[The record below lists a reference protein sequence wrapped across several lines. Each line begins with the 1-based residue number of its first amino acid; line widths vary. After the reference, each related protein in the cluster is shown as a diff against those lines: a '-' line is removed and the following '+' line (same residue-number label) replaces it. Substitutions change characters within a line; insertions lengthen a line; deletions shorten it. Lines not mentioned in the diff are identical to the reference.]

1 MERPS
6 MRLAQGSSWLELTRV
21 GEGSWRVTADWA
33 SALTADFTARL
44 TDDEVTAFARRMLAW
59 LRDPDLEPRFTERVT
74 SGRTNPLTLRTT
86 LVDGAG
92 YALFAYLTPNGDDT
106 ACHLQLEINPISIAE
121 LGDTFEELR
130 SALTS

>member
-33 SALTADFTARL
+33 SALTADYTARL
-44 TDDEVTAFARRMLAW
+44 TDDEVAAFARRMLTW
-59 LRDPDLEPRFTERVT
+59 LRDPDPEPRFTERVT
-74 SGRTNPLTLRTT
+74 PGRNNPFTLRTT
-86 LVDGAG
+86 MVDGAG

-121 LGDTFEELR
+121 LDHTFEELR